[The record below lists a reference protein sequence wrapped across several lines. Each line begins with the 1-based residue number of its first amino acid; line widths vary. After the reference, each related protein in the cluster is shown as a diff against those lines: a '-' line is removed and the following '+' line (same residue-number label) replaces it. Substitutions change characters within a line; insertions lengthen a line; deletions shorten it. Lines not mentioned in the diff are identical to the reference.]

1 MGQVRRRWYLFRPK
15 ACHFKFKLRY
25 TCTLAGFCRR
35 KRQDTP
41 DVIHPLVDQP
51 KQRLRGRMRQDTV
64 KSGEIV
70 QLKPALRV
78 YIGCPRYR
86 VHRQRLNQPRP
97 LQTGSSLNI
106 FRFARWGLH
115 FGVEAR
121 MPWWDA
127 ISKYRT
133 LEFIRISRAAHRW
146 LSMRSDQDVVYA
158 IPLEQV

>member
-1 MGQVRRRWYLFRPK
+1 
-15 ACHFKFKLRY
+15 
-25 TCTLAGFCRR
+25 
-35 KRQDTP
+35 
-41 DVIHPLVDQP
+41 
-51 KQRLRGRMRQDTV
+51 MRQDTV

-78 YIGCPRYR
+78 YIGYPRYR

-97 LQTGSSLNI
+97 LQTGSSPNI

-121 MPWWDA
+121 MPWWDV

-133 LEFIRISRAAHRW
+133 LEFIRIARAAHRS